1 MLGSTRSGLG
11 RRVAPWGVLA
21 LSAILTAACGTEDPG
36 ASDPDDVG
44 EGPLLPWQL
53 GNTWT
58 YRVTTDTEDLGEKV
72 TTVGEEEPVGGTGPH
87 AADLA
92 NRVVTSKRGG
102 ADETVSW
109 QARDGD
115 RVLRYREQ
123 SFNAT
128 SGALAF
134 EEHWD
139 PYKLHIDGT
148 AERRV
153 AGARWVET
161 YSETKTSP
169 GGEVTATAVSDTW
182 EVRGVGIS
190 VTVAAGTFE
199 TVALRKTSG
208 ATGTSKD
215 YFYAPGVGKVRE
227 VGGQTEELVSF
238 DVTP

>member
-1 MLGSTRSGLG
+1 
-11 RRVAPWGVLA
+11 VAPWGVLA
-21 LSAILTAACGTEDPG
+21 LIALLTAACGTEDPNG
-36 ASDPDDVG
+36 DDVS
-44 EGPLLPWQL
+44 EGPLLPWQP

-109 QARDGD
+109 QVRDGD

-123 SFNAT
+123 SYNPT
-128 SGALAF
+128 SDALEL

-148 AERRV
+148 PEHRA

-161 YSETKTSP
+161 YSETKTTP
-169 GGEVTATAVSDTW
+169 GGTATTTTVSDVWTV
-182 EVRGVGIS
+182 EAVGIS
-190 VTVAAGTFE
+190 ITVPAGTFE
-199 TVALRKTSG
+199 TVKLRKTSA
-208 ATGTSKD
+208 ATGSIKD
-215 YFYAPGVGKVRE
+215 YFYAPGVGKVQE
-227 VGGQTEELVSF
+227 LGGQTEELVSF

>member
-115 RVLRYREQ
+115 RVQ
-123 SFNAT
+123 
-128 SGALAF
+128 SGAA
-134 EEHWD
+134 
-139 PYKLHIDGT
+139 DGLLQIGR
-148 AERRV
+148 AHV
-153 AGARWVET
+153 
-161 YSETKTSP
+161 
-169 GGEVTATAVSDTW
+169 
-182 EVRGVGIS
+182 
-190 VTVAAGTFE
+190 
-199 TVALRKTSG
+199 
-208 ATGTSKD
+208 
-215 YFYAPGVGKVRE
+215 
-227 VGGQTEELVSF
+227 
-238 DVTP
+238 